1 MHAPNAHAHSRKP
14 RQNSKAKGIPQGTR
28 GIIVSTVAGK
38 ERQATREA
46 LAILSES
53 LEALGGPKREDGA
66 DGAAGDDGADGA
78 DGAEKGANQD
88 ISALLKAEVEDLKDR
103 SKQDFRVRDMGLPST
118 VYLVCNFSSPSP
130 SEILYHALDTVRRT
144 QQNKCRFC
152 YRWFPIEYTCRA
164 ELEAIKAMGKQV
176 ARDVFGDGNKKE
188 DDKTF
193 AVDVE
198 FRAKPKELERLDVI
212 NAFASEIGQPPWK
225 VDLSS
230 PDLSIVVNVG
240 IDFRKPRARTDSL
253 TRATRFA
260 RSPGGQRDVW
270 VRGRAGI
277 SGAEEVQL
285 DHAGRYWRR

>member
-1 MHAPNAHAHSRKP
+1 MHALSRSP
-14 RQNSKAKGIPQGTR
+14 PQTRQNSKAKGIPQGTR

-152 YRWFPIEYTCRA
+152 YRWFPIEYTCRS

-176 ARDVFGDGNKKE
+176 ARDVFDDGNKKE
-188 DDKTF
+188 GDKTF
-193 AVDVE
+193 AVDIE

-240 IDFRKPRARTDSL
+240 IDFRNPRARTDSL

-285 DHAGRYWRR
+285 DHAGRPYWR